1 MATVKAICGKQN
13 NTLKGGLKKIIDYVT
28 NDKKAEDVTGINC
41 EPETALDEMETTKH
55 IYNKTNGTQY
65 YHFIVSWHP
74 DENISTNL
82 AKQIITELVEQ
93 LPFAENFECIIA
105 IHNDRKHK
113 HGHIV
118 FNSVNLEN
126 GKKMQVSPKD
136 LQLMKDITDDLCYKY
151 GLSVTEKGKTF
162 EGKKRTETSTYT
174 KEAYWTQQQSEK
186 KNIQSYV
193 RGIAKNVLKAR
204 NKAVDR
210 DDFINRLKNNDIGV
224 IWTDKRK
231 YITFIDLKREQAG
244 EKKFKVRDKTI
255 NEYFNINITK
265 DTLEQDFNRN
275 KTHADNKS
283 STNQRTFATSI
294 ANTQASITQIK
305 EQRIAD
311 AKEKQM
317 LKTQNL
323 LKQTGKIIQNIK
335 QGAFPKSRDLLEN
348 QISVLRQTLNEI
360 KNSNGMVNLGIDMTR
375 ASRQAEIEAAINT
388 LQSSLSSEMAK
399 EEASIALNGL

>member
-1 MATVKAICGKQN
+1 MATVKAICGKQD
-13 NTLKGGLKKIIDYVT
+13 NTLKGGLKNIIDYVT
-28 NDKKAEDVTGINC
+28 NEKKAEDVTGINC
-41 EPETALDEMETTKH
+41 EPETALDEMETTKQ

-74 DENISTNL
+74 DENVSTNL
-82 AKQIITELVEQ
+82 ARQIIMELVEQ
-93 LPFAENFECIIA
+93 LPFAKNFECIIA

-126 GKKMQVSPKD
+126 GKKMQVSPQD

-151 GLSVTEKGKTF
+151 GLSITEKGKTF
-162 EGKKRTETSTYT
+162 EGQKRTETSTYK
-174 KEAYWTQQQSEK
+174 KEAYWVQKQSEK

-193 RGIAKNVLKAR
+193 RDIAKNVLKAR

-210 DDFINRLKNNDIGV
+210 EDFINKLKDNNIGV

-231 YITFIDLKREQAG
+231 YITFIDLKREEAG
-244 EKKFKVRDKTI
+244 EKKCKVRDKTI

-265 DTLEQDFNRN
+265 DTLEQVFNRN
-275 KTHADNKS
+275 QTSADNKS
-283 STNQRTFATSI
+283 PTNHRTFTTSI

-311 AKEKQM
+311 AQEKQM

-323 LKQTGKIIQNIK
+323 LKQTGKIIQNVK
-335 QGAFPKSRDLLEN
+335 QGNFSKNRDLLES
-348 QISVLRQTLNEI
+348 QISVLRQTLSEI

-388 LQSSLSSEMAK
+388 LQSSLSSELAK
-399 EEASIALNGL
+399 EEASFILNGL